1 MCFPLWFHHPLG
13 TEKNKDRFNSV
24 EYTSE
29 EIKKFGLTPE
39 IKKKIKIKIQN
50 RDRPSWGGSVD

>member
-1 MCFPLWFHHPLG
+1 MCFPHWFHHPLG

-39 IKKKIKIKIQN
+39 IKKK
-50 RDRPSWGGSVD
+50 